1 MEAKIITGLQDIGYQ
16 GNLLQKQNLR
26 NSIQYGSKSIEYTKL
41 VSYLTNEIRTLSKL
55 DEKVNPISSPEDSIS
70 FMMEISSFLKEMS
83 CPYQSLTQGHVS
95 DRLQNVE
102 QTGLL
107 LDYLITELMI
117 ARMNQENA
125 PKTKLELKLQE
136 TPEADNLKQILQA
149 MNFPEPPPDLT
160 FQRLFSKVIARIE
173 DIFKKMGNRFVGK
186 TFFSGFLSDKQWMIL
201 DQLEKDLNN
210 DYKIRR
216 EMLLTRL
223 DVTIQSFQWS
233 DRVKGKEGYFQ
244 SYHKDERKK
253 LCGQPNVDLSHLL
266 AARTDLVIIE
276 KTSSANVRKNT
287 KTSIQ
292 KVIIGKVP
300 DRGGRTN
307 EIAPPLPEMPSWQQ
321 RTTDP
326 HGGGRGGYNNARGRG
341 SYNRNA
347 SQQSNFKG
355 DAPLNSGRGN
365 DSFGKSTNSDKF
377 KSSLDSSIRSNRPFS
392 NFNTSL
398 KMYSSYSFSNLGNSS
413 IKPGYSGSS
422 DFANSEKDCYSK
434 DRRDLSMNYE
444 SSDSRD
450 YSNKRLKTTYGS
462 CNKDLQ
468 TNNYSQKRSFNI
480 AGDNEERGYHNS
492 RTNSGNYGGD
502 RQSNYTAYESA
513 ASYDSNKRIKSYDS
527 FKTENTSYSDQ
538 YVRDTQ
544 HNHQNQSRN
553 ENLRGRSNYRRGQ
566 GNRYKR

>member
-355 DAPLNSGRGN
+355 DAPLNSGRG
-365 DSFGKSTNSDKF
+365 
-377 KSSLDSSIRSNRPFS
+377 
-392 NFNTSL
+392 
-398 KMYSSYSFSNLGNSS
+398 
-413 IKPGYSGSS
+413 
-422 DFANSEKDCYSK
+422 
-434 DRRDLSMNYE
+434 
-444 SSDSRD
+444 
-450 YSNKRLKTTYGS
+450 
-462 CNKDLQ
+462 
-468 TNNYSQKRSFNI
+468 
-480 AGDNEERGYHNS
+480 DNEERGYHNS